1 MTTRR
6 CVGGVSRAARPCRS
20 AAHVHARRTRAH
32 DTTQAGS
39 AELEARGKGGVQL
52 GRRSR
57 LGLGVGEELLE
68 RGA

>member
-6 CVGGVSRAARPCRS
+6 CVGSVSRAASPRRRAP
-20 AAHVHARRTRAH
+20 HVHPRRTRPH
-32 DTTQAGS
+32 DATQAGS